1 MQKNVTPEVEALST
15 VKGSV
20 LPIEAQKL
28 RVERG
33 GRTILDNV
41 DFAIDAD
48 AAATILLGP
57 NGAGKSV
64 LIRCLAGLMQPDS
77 GTLTWAGKVPDRA
90 RISRI
95 GFVFQ
100 RPILLERSALA
111 NIDYALRVTNAPVSD
126 RVAAALQA
134 LDGAGLAHLAEQPA
148 RSLSAG
154 EQQRLALARA
164 IACAPELLILDEPTA
179 NLDPASTAA
188 FEQSLHGIR
197 QRGTPI
203 VLITHDLG
211 QARRLGDRIVFMHQG
226 CIVETTPAAQF
237 FTKPQCPQAAAFV
250 KGELVV

>member
-1 MQKNVTPEVEALST
+1 MQKTVTRDAEALST
-15 VKGSV
+15 IKGAV
-20 LPIEAQKL
+20 LPIVAQKL

-33 GRTILDNV
+33 GRVILDDV
-41 DFAIDAD
+41 DFGVAAD
-48 AAATILLGP
+48 SEATILLGP

-77 GTLTWAGKVPDRA
+77 GTLTWAGKAPDRA
-90 RISRI
+90 RITRI

-111 NIDYALRVTNAPVSD
+111 NIDYALRVTNAPFRD
-126 RVAAALQA
+126 RTATALQA
-134 LDGAGLAHLAEQPA
+134 LDSAGLAHLAAQPA

-188 FEQSLHGIR
+188 FERSLHGIR
-197 QRGTPI
+197 QRGTPV

-211 QARRLGDRIVFMHQG
+211 QARRLGDRIVFMHRG
-226 CIVETTPAAQF
+226 RILETTPAAQF
-237 FTKPQCPQAAAFV
+237 FTKPQSPQAAAFV
-250 KGELVV
+250 RGELVV